1 MHLSY
6 SENSEKIAD
15 TSFQKTYPK
24 KNPKKTFYGKI
35 MQKICTKS

>member
-6 SENSEKIAD
+6 GENIEKIAD
-15 TSFQKTYPK
+15 TSFQKTHPK
-24 KNPKKTFYGKI
+24 KNPKKTFYGKM